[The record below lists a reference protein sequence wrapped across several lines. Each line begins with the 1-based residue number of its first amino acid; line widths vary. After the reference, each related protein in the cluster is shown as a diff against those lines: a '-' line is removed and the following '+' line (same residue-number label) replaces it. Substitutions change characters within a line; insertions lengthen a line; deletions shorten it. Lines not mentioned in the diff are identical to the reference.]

1 MINLFSDQ
9 FRVPVMFLLI
19 RVFILVFLANILFD
33 DLKRLLGL
41 GPLW

>member
-1 MINLFSDQ
+1 
-9 FRVPVMFLLI
+9 MFLLI